1 LFGVMI
7 RGSTHD
13 LNGIEFVSRDVGM
26 ESKNGTG
33 SGDWTGRI
41 MKWWNL
47 ARADDATSTVVPR
60 AGGVSSTPCFFG
72 SHWRLWNTGSSA
84 FADDDN
90 RGDIASNM
98 PSHSRGATPEFCLIV
113 SLKREGAGNAGCPMH
128 PQPVCKKTH
137 TVVAT
142 GSPESSGIPCAMV
155 LTAYSALSPATSSFL
170 SPSSAN

>member
-1 LFGVMI
+1 MGNEMMGMLRVRTAPPTPTRRPSTLSRRTPRR
-7 RGSTHD
+7 RGIQYAAAFRFYH
-13 LNGIEFVSRDVGM
+13 R
-26 ESKNGTG
+26 
-33 SGDWTGRI
+33 
-41 MKWWNL
+41 
-47 ARADDATSTVVPR
+47 
-60 AGGVSSTPCFFG
+60 
-72 SHWRLWNTGSSA
+72 RLWILDHPHARVMTTEGVA
-84 FADDDN
+84 C
-90 RGDIASNM
+90 IPHMHSNMTSHSKM